1 MVLVIISVPFAAHPS
16 RAGLETAPAAWQSAG
31 LAERLAPF
39 TKHGIWVTL
48 PAPSREANE
57 LDKLLSVNRKLKETV
72 RKVREAGALPL
83 VLGGEA
89 LLTAL
94 GTVAGLQQVEGR
106 LGLAWFD
113 AHCRFSP
120 SQALSVLAGRSETK
134 QAEQLGLTSVPEW
147 HILLA
152 GVRSPD
158 PDQATILNESGM
170 TLWWAED
177 LRVAGADGFAQG
189 LADWPP
195 VYLHIDLGV
204 LDPSIM
210 PATDR
215 PVANGLA
222 LETLI
227 AGIESV
233 AAGAPIAAL
242 GISGL
247 DPTRD
252 QDEQGLMTSIQVI
265 ESAIQF
271 LVI

>member
-1 MVLVIISVPFAAHPS
+1 MFLVTIAVPFASHPS
-16 RAGLETAPAAWQSAG
+16 AAGLAAAPAAWQSAG

-39 TKHGIWVTL
+39 TEHGIWVTL
-48 PAPSREANE
+48 SPPSNKANK
-57 LDKLLSVNRKLKETV
+57 LDQTLSVTRQLMKTV

-83 VLGGEA
+83 VLGGDS

-94 GTVAGLQQVEGR
+94 GTVAGLQQLDSR

-113 AHCRFSP
+113 AHYRLAP
-120 SQALSVLAGRSETK
+120 SQILSMLTGWSDTELS
-134 QAEQLGLTSVPEW
+134 EQLGLEPIPDW
-147 HILLA
+147 RILLA
-152 GVRSPD
+152 GVRSQD
-158 PDQATILNESGM
+158 PDQATMLDESGM
-170 TLWWAED
+170 TLWEAHD
-177 LRVAGADGFAQG
+177 LRLAGADGLAQG

-195 VYLHIDLGV
+195 VYLHLDLGV

-210 PATDR
+210 PATYH
-215 PVANGLA
+215 PIANGLA

-247 DPTRD
+247 DPSRD
-252 QDEQGLMTSIQVI
+252 QGEQSLMVSMQVI
-265 ESAIQF
+265 ESAVRLLLI
-271 LVI
+271 